1 MLKQVPHLLGSPGAV
16 LWIKEP
22 HIPCTVALLTVPNEA
37 GRQSHLGTAHLGAV
51 SKQRQ
56 LPSLSIIKPN
66 IDCKPLHT
74 LNFFCRHCGEGIILA
89 DRYTNYYLLHIE
101 GRPIFINKT

>member
-16 LWIKEP
+16 LCIEEP
-22 HIPCTVALLTVPNEA
+22 HIPCTVAPLTVPNEA
-37 GRQSHLGTAHLGAV
+37 GRESHIGTTHLGAV

-66 IDCKPLHT
+66 IDCKLLHT
-74 LNFFCRHCGEGIILA
+74 LNFFA
-89 DRYTNYYLLHIE
+89 DIVRQGLS
-101 GRPIFINKT
+101 